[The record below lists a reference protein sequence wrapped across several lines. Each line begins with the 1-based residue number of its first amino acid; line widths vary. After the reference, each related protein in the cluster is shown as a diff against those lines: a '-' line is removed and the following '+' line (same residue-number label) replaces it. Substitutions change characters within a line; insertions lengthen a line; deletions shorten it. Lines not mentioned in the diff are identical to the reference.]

1 MYKKLSDE
9 QIQIIIDSGITEFA
23 DKGFVGANL
32 AHIAKNAGVSVGVI
46 YKYYKDKEDLFLA
59 CVRYG
64 LKALTE
70 ALKEVAFK
78 SDDLEESI
86 RSVVR
91 TLIKHSKENMAV
103 NRMYNEITSGG
114 AKQFAVMLAEEIE
127 GISALVYTD
136 LLRKAKEEGMCDED
150 IEPDSF
156 AFFIDNLFM
165 MLQFSYSCDYYR
177 ERFKLYC
184 GEDAVKKDKRMED
197 ELVRF
202 IGGALGVKKA

>member
-9 QIQIIIDSGITEFA
+9 KKQIIIDSGIEEFA
-23 DKGFVGANL
+23 KEGFVGANL
-32 AHIAKNAGVSVGVI
+32 ARIAKGAGVSVGVI

-64 LKALTE
+64 LNDLTE

-78 SDDLEESI
+78 SDDLEASI
-86 RSVVR
+86 RAVVR
-91 TLIKHSKENMAV
+91 TLINHSKNNQNINM
-103 NRMYNEITSGG
+103 MYNEITSGG
-114 AKQFAVMLAEEIE
+114 AKQFATMLAEEIE

-136 LLRKAKEEGMCDED
+136 LLRKAKEEGRCRNDLNPAMA
-150 IEPDSF
+150 

-177 ERFKLYC
+177 ERLKLYL
-184 GEDAVKKDKRMED
+184 GEEAMDDDAAME
-197 ELVRF
+197 EGMVRF
-202 IGGALGVKKA
+202 IENALGR